1 MKKLISLML
10 AVLMVALCA
19 CGFAEGTDVSA
30 KTAFVQIKEG
40 VTAQVFKKPGDEKA
54 VDTIPG
60 GQICGLLDEE
70 TSETGAAWFQVF
82 YLNSK
87 KNGTTGYINA
97 EDAEQLTE
105 EQLKAL
111 MNDPEK
117 LNEILDLVEALD
129 AYLGKKSGNAGNGN
143 ATAENELTTLY
154 KMAMDALQKLFS
166 AGASPAL
173 DDLKK
178 QGKELADK
186 AKEAGKDLID
196 NAKKAGKD
204 LKDGVTD
211 ALSSLDGKET
221 GEAIDSLMDS
231 INDAIEK
238 RAGKSDQ
245 KIEDALDKVS
255 DALKDLDTKLGTNTG
270 NTIDKFANDKF
281 DNIVNKTKDWLNNT
295 DFSKVKNAMNNLAEK
310 FKGDG
315 FVSGTG
321 KNGIG
326 SFLDD
331 LKNIFSTK

>member
-19 CGFAEGTDVSA
+19 CGIAEGTDVSA

-129 AYLGKKSGNAGNGN
+129 AYLGKKSGNAGNGG
-143 ATAENELTTLY
+143 TDLVTELKSLY
-154 KMAMDALQKLFS
+154 QK
-166 AGASPAL
+166 AAKEL
-173 DDLKK
+173 DKLLNTNVTPDLDKLEK

-186 AKEAGKDLID
+186 AK
-196 NAKKAGKD
+196 KAAED
-204 LKDGVTD
+204 LKDDVTD
-211 ALSSLDGKET
+211 ALADLKGKDTNEQ
-221 GEAIDSLMDS
+221 IDSLMDS
-231 INDAIEK
+231 INDAIEE
-238 RAGKSDQ
+238 RTGKSDQ

-270 NTIDKFANDKF
+270 NTIDKFANNKF
-281 DNIVNKTKDWLNNT
+281 DNIVNKTKDWLNST

-315 FVSGTG
+315 FASGTG

>member
-19 CGFAEGTDVSA
+19 CGIAEGTDVSA

-143 ATAENELTTLY
+143 ATAENQLTTLY

-173 DDLKK
+173 DNLKK

-186 AKEAGKDLID
+186 AKEAGK
-196 NAKKAGKD
+196 N

-211 ALSSLDGKET
+211 ALSDMKGKET

-270 NTIDKFANDKF
+270 NTIDKFANNKF

-315 FVSGTG
+315 FASGTG

>member
-19 CGFAEGTDVSA
+19 CGIAEGTDVSA
-30 KTAFVQIKEG
+30 KTAFVQIKEV

-143 ATAENELTTLY
+143 ATAENQLTTLY

-173 DDLKK
+173 DNLKK

-186 AKEAGKDLID
+186 AKEAGK
-196 NAKKAGKD
+196 N

-211 ALSSLDGKET
+211 ALSDMKGKET

-270 NTIDKFANDKF
+270 NTIDKFANNKF

-315 FVSGTG
+315 FASGTG

-326 SFLDD
+326 SFLM
-331 LKNIFSTK
+331 I